1 MLTLGLNSKPKLS
14 NETFTLISGL
24 IYSRC
29 GIFFALSKKY
39 LLEARL
45 QKRLEVLSLKTFGDY
60 YYYLTY
66 DAEREKEM
74 ARLLNTIVTNETSFF
89 RDLMQL
95 DAFRRGVMQR
105 LMNDKEKSGSRNLRL
120 WSAACST
127 GEEPYTLA
135 MMLLEDG
142 IPSRGYGAEILASD
156 LSDNVL
162 RSAQAGVYDKY
173 SLRNTPEAYIA
184 KYFQNSAETYAV
196 NKKVQELVRY
206 RKINLYNALET
217 ATVKSVDVIFCRN
230 VLIYF
235 DDASKK
241 KVLAHLYDSLNK
253 GGYLFVGF
261 SESLHDVTRLFKPLS
276 IERTV
281 VYQKV

>member
-24 IYSRC
+24 IYSRS
-29 GIFFALSKKY
+29 GIFFPHTKKY

-45 QKRLEVLSLKTFGDY
+45 QKRLEGLSLKTFEDY

-66 DAEREKEM
+66 DAEREKEA
-74 ARLLNTIVTNETSFF
+74 ARLLNTVVTNETSFF
-89 RDLMQL
+89 RDIIQL
-95 DAFRRGVMQR
+95 NAFRRGVMPQLLR
-105 LMNDKEKSGSRNLRL
+105 DKEKSGSRSVKI

-135 MMLLEDG
+135 IMLLEDG
-142 IPSRGYGAEILASD
+142 VQSKGYATEILASD

-162 RSAQAGVYDKY
+162 KSAQAGVYERY
-173 SLRNTPEAYIA
+173 SLRNTPEACIA

-196 NKKVQELVRY
+196 NKRVQDLVRY
-206 RKINLYNALET
+206 RKINLYSAQET
-217 ATVKSVDVIFCRN
+217 AMVKSVDVVFCRN

-241 KVLAHLYDSLNK
+241 KVLAHLYDSLNR

-276 IERTV
+276 MERTV
-281 VYQKV
+281 VYQKI

>member
-1 MLTLGLNSKPKLS
+1 MLTLGLNNKPKLS
-14 NETFTLISGL
+14 NEIFAQISGL

-29 GIFFALSKKY
+29 GIFFAAAKKY

-45 QKRLEVLSLKTFGDY
+45 QKRLEERNLKTFEDY

-66 DAEREKEM
+66 DPEREKEM

-89 RDLMQL
+89 RDSMQINS
-95 DAFRRGVMQR
+95 FRKGVMPQI
-105 LMNDKEKSGSRNLRL
+105 LTEKEKAGSRNIRL

-135 MMLLEDG
+135 ILFLEDG
-142 IPSRGYGAEILASD
+142 LLSRGYSMEVLASD

-162 RSAQAGVYDKY
+162 KSAQAGVYEKY
-173 SLRNTPEAYIA
+173 SLRNTPEAYLA
-184 KYFQNSAETYAV
+184 KYFQNSAETYAI
-196 NKKVQELVRY
+196 NKRVQELVKY
-206 RKINLYNALET
+206 KKINLYNALET
-217 ATVKSVDVIFCRN
+217 GMVRSVDVIFCRN

-241 KVLAHLYDSLNK
+241 KVLGHLYDSLCK
-253 GGYLFVGF
+253 GGYLYVGF
-261 SESLHDVTRLFKPLS
+261 SESLHDVTRLFRPLR

>member
-142 IPSRGYGAEILASD
+142 VPSRGYGAEILASD
-156 LSDNVL
+156 ISDNVL

-196 NKKVQELVRY
+196 NKKVRELVRY
-206 RKINLYNALET
+206 RKINLYNAPET

>member
-1 MLTLGLNSKPKLS
+1 MLTLGLNNKPKLS

-24 IYSRC
+24 IYSRS
-29 GIFFALSKKY
+29 GISFALTKKY

-45 QKRLEVLSLKTFGDY
+45 QKRLEGLSLKTFEDY

-66 DAEREKEM
+66 DAEKEKEIT
-74 ARLLNTIVTNETSFF
+74 RLLNTVVTNETSFF
-89 RDLMQL
+89 RDVMQL
-95 DAFRRGVMQR
+95 NAFRKGVMPR
-105 LMNDKEKSGSRNLRL
+105 LLSDKDRSRSTNIKL

-135 MMLLEDG
+135 IMLLDDG

-156 LSDNVL
+156 LSDNVIK
-162 RSAQAGVYDKY
+162 SAQAGVYEKY
-173 SLRNTPEAYIA
+173 ALRNTPEAYIA
-184 KYFQNSAETYAV
+184 RYFQNNSDMYAV
-196 NKKVQELVRY
+196 NKRVRELVRY
-206 RKINLYNALET
+206 RKINLYNSLET

-276 IERTV
+276 MERTV

>member
-1 MLTLGLNSKPKLS
+1 MLTLGLNNKPKLS

-95 DAFRRGVMQR
+95 NAFRMGVMRR
-105 LMNDKEKSGSRNLRL
+105 LLNDKEKRGSRNLRL

-142 IPSRGYGAEILASD
+142 IPSRGYGAEILA
-156 LSDNVL
+156 
-162 RSAQAGVYDKY
+162 
-173 SLRNTPEAYIA
+173 
-184 KYFQNSAETYAV
+184 
-196 NKKVQELVRY
+196 
-206 RKINLYNALET
+206 
-217 ATVKSVDVIFCRN
+217 
-230 VLIYF
+230 
-235 DDASKK
+235 
-241 KVLAHLYDSLNK
+241 
-253 GGYLFVGF
+253 
-261 SESLHDVTRLFKPLS
+261 
-276 IERTV
+276 
-281 VYQKV
+281 